1 LNEKKPVSPERLPPT
16 NLIRIFAGRH
26 EIVRFNGS
34 ILALETER
42 KMFAN
47 LLFVTI
53 VIIVLWVAVVV
64 YYLYSSGQHQ
74 ELEKDIES
82 LRTLLKENQHDEG

>member
-1 LNEKKPVSPERLPPT
+1 
-16 NLIRIFAGRH
+16 
-26 EIVRFNGS
+26 
-34 ILALETER
+34 
-42 KMFAN
+42 MFAN